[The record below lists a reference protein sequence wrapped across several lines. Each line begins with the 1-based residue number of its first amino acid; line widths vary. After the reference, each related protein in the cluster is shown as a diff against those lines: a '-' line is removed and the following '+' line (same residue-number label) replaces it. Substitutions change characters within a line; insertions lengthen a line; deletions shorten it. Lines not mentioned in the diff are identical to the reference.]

1 MNRNGINKRK
11 KVVALVGLAM
21 IMLMFVISIMPL
33 FAQEEEGGEG
43 DKVASKGGK
52 KSMFELFKETGPVG
66 LIILA
71 CSITGTA
78 LTIQYAVNMTEEK
91 LFPQQLVSQTEE
103 LLAAQEIDEAY
114 QLCSAN
120 KNYFCNIMAGALERA
135 FGGYEEVRAGLA
147 ETSASE
153 KFKLDAK
160 INVLSL
166 IGNLGPL
173 IGLLGTVT
181 GMIAS
186 FQVIATLKNPTPK
199 DLATGVY
206 EALVNTTMGLFVAIV
221 FLTAT
226 FILKN
231 KVSSLTLKINTTAT
245 DIVARTISPE
255 AKKAAQEAQ

>member
-1 MNRNGINKRK
+1 MDRNKPNKRE
-11 KVVALVGLAM
+11 KVAASIGLTA
-21 IMLMFVISIMPL
+21 IMLLFAMSIIPL
-33 FAQEEEGGEG
+33 FAQEEGGGGEEG
-43 DKVASKGGK
+43 AKPPKESIV
-52 KSMFELFKETGPVG
+52 ELFKKTGPVG
-66 LIILA
+66 LIILV

-78 LTIQYAVNMTEEK
+78 LTIQYFVNMNEEK
-91 LFPQQLVSQTEE
+91 LFPQDMVAQTEE

-114 QLCSAN
+114 QLCSTN

-147 ETSASE
+147 ESAAME

-160 INVLSL
+160 INILSL

-173 IGLLGTVT
+173 IGLMGTVT

-186 FQVIATLKNPTPK
+186 FQVIATLKSPTPK

-206 EALVNTTMGLFVAIV
+206 EALVNTTMGLFVAIT

-226 FILKN
+226 FVIKN
-231 KVSSLTLKINTTAT
+231 KVTTITLRVNTTAT
-245 DIVARTISPE
+245 DILARTMSPE
-255 AKKAAQEAQ
+255 AKKLAQEAQ